1 MFQEL
6 IHVPICVKSRFHS
19 KFLLPFTCTNAIV
32 VSARYHMTVL
42 VSTILPKS
50 TQNLKGSSLICAGKY
65 NITW

>member
-6 IHVPICVKSRFHS
+6 IHVPICIKSRLHE

-32 VSARYHMTVL
+32 VSAGYDSI
-42 VSTILPKS
+42 VSTILPES